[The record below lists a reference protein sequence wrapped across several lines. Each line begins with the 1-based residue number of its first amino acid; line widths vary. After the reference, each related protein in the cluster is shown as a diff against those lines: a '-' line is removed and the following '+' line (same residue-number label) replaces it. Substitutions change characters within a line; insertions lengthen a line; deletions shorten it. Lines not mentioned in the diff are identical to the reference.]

1 MGGKL
6 PLTSETMAWLPE
18 QLAATKNMVLPPRD
32 FLFTAVFRRREQ
44 PTDVAARLRGLLQS
58 AGLDAGQLLRD
69 AADNDYIMWAFV
81 AHRRSY
87 PSDGGGLRGKA
98 LREVV
103 EQQMASWHPVLQRL
117 IAESDPD
124 TIEQFDFAAAA
135 RASRGQPPA

>member
-1 MGGKL
+1 VGGKL

-81 AHRRSY
+81 AHRRS
-87 PSDGGGLRGKA
+87 
-98 LREVV
+98 
-103 EQQMASWHPVLQRL
+103 
-117 IAESDPD
+117 
-124 TIEQFDFAAAA
+124 
-135 RASRGQPPA
+135 